1 MTEFKDFLPQTEA
14 IRIIHESEKERQSY
28 NKGQKQYLLSHAL
41 AVDKRLQECVFTI
54 FSKMAIELVQ

>member
-14 IRIIHESEKERQSY
+14 IWIIHESEKERQSY

-41 AVDKRLQECVFTI
+41 IVDKRL
-54 FSKMAIELVQ
+54 